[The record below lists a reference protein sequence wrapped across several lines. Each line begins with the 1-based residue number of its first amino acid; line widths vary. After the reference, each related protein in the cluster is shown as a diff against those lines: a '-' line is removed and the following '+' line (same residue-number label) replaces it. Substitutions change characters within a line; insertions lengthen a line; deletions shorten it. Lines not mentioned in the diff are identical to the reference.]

1 MFLLAERFPGDPAL
15 VQRLH
20 RIRNDATPAHTPQ
33 TADAIPP
40 SPPTPPKPGLARRC
54 SLIVD
59 HQLEAPHADVTATG
73 SPFLDSCANLT
84 PGRA

>member
-20 RIRNDATPAHTPQ
+20 WIRNDATSAHTPQ
-33 TADAIPP
+33 TADAIPAEP
-40 SPPTPPKPGLARRC
+40 ADPAEARARQALLA
-54 SLIVD
+54 IVD

-73 SPFLDSCANLT
+73 SPSSIHAQT
-84 PGRA
+84 